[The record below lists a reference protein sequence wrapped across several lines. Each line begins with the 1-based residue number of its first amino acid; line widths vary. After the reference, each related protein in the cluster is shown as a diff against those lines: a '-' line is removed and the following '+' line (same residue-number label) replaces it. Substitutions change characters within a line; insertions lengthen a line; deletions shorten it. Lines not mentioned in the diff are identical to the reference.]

1 MAAIAIIVGGI
12 SIVVLYNTAY
22 EVKRQD
28 LIQMA
33 QSQARLIE
41 AIARFDQKYSAKDH
55 PLGAAA
61 ATISQVNDAIS
72 AYKGFGET
80 GEFVL
85 GNRKA
90 DKIIFLLSFRH
101 PTPNKQGR
109 PTEEGA
115 RYVPYNS
122 SLAEPMRRALSGQS
136 GTVVGSDYRG
146 EEVLAAHEPIKEL
159 GLGIVAKI
167 DLAEIRAPYLK
178 AALIV
183 IGFGLLIIFFGSLL
197 FFRISSLI
205 ATQIIKGEET
215 LAATTSELEF
225 QKLALDEHAI
235 VSITDVDG
243 NITYVNDRFCAISGH
258 TRDELIGQNHRILKS
273 GEHDQA
279 FYQDLWQTITSG
291 KTWEGEIKNQK
302 KNGDYYWVR
311 ATIVPFLDEQGT
323 PFQYV
328 AIRTDETERLET
340 VTKLAESQ
348 IMISAVLE
356 NSPSAISVKGLD
368 GLYLIVNK
376 VWNDWFNPTHKEA
389 VGKAV
394 GDFFEPAHV
403 SGIDAQDTEVLESG
417 NAVSTET
424 QTPHSDGTIRTS
436 ILQKFP
442 VRDANNKIFGIGS
455 MNTDISDRVR
465 AEKEVTQFR
474 TTLDHTQDCIF
485 MFWPDPLRFFYV
497 NQGGMTQVGYT
508 QDELYK
514 MAPFQIKPE
523 FTEAEFRNMIQG
535 LMEGPEHATT
545 FETIHQHKNGNQVPV
560 EIFLQYIF
568 PLNENPRFV
577 AIVRDITERKEVDR
591 MKSEFVSTV
600 SHELRTPLTSIKGA
614 LGMVKSGALGDIS
627 ESALDMV
634 DVAHKNSD
642 RLIQLVNDIL
652 DMEKLQSGNMEL
664 DLENLDLTALVR
676 EAVETNQGYA
686 QEQNSKFVFGDLASG
701 VTLQADAGR
710 LTQVIANLLSNAA
723 KFSPDGGIVK
733 ISITH
738 DEREATVSVT
748 DSGPGIDEEMTDL
761 IFGRF
766 TQVDSSDT
774 REKGGTG
781 LGLNIS
787 KSIVELHGGTIGFK
801 SEVGTGSTFFFTLP
815 VTPAGRLQT

>member
-1 MAAIAIIVGGI
+1 
-12 SIVVLYNTAY
+12 
-22 EVKRQD
+22 
-28 LIQMA
+28 
-33 QSQARLIE
+33 
-41 AIARFDQKYSAKDH
+41 
-55 PLGAAA
+55 
-61 ATISQVNDAIS
+61 
-72 AYKGFGET
+72 
-80 GEFVL
+80 
-85 GNRKA
+85 
-90 DKIIFLLSFRH
+90 
-101 PTPNKQGR
+101 
-109 PTEEGA
+109 
-115 RYVPYNS
+115 
-122 SLAEPMRRALSGQS
+122 
-136 GTVVGSDYRG
+136 
-146 EEVLAAHEPIKEL
+146 
-159 GLGIVAKI
+159 
-167 DLAEIRAPYLK
+167 
-178 AALIV
+178 
-183 IGFGLLIIFFGSLL
+183 
-197 FFRISSLI
+197 
-205 ATQIIKGEET
+205 
-215 LAATTSELEF
+215 
-225 QKLALDEHAI
+225 
-235 VSITDVDG
+235 
-243 NITYVNDRFCAISGH
+243 
-258 TRDELIGQNHRILKS
+258 
-273 GEHDQA
+273 
-279 FYQDLWQTITSG
+279 
-291 KTWEGEIKNQK
+291 
-302 KNGDYYWVR
+302 
-311 ATIVPFLDEQGT
+311 
-323 PFQYV
+323 
-328 AIRTDETERLET
+328 
-340 VTKLAESQ
+340 
-348 IMISAVLE
+348 
-356 NSPSAISVKGLD
+356 
-368 GLYLIVNK
+368 
-376 VWNDWFNPTHKEA
+376 
-389 VGKAV
+389 
-394 GDFFEPAHV
+394 
-403 SGIDAQDTEVLESG
+403 
-417 NAVSTET
+417 
-424 QTPHSDGTIRTS
+424 
-436 ILQKFP
+436 
-442 VRDANNKIFGIGS
+442 

-781 LGLNIS
+781 LVLNIS